1 MPTFFHI
8 LFIIIAC
15 LHDFVISKIVDLGWD
30 FDKNTVYVSDLKKF
44 EFSKKFGSIIERGYW
59 YSANEFCAA
68 EHGGTHFDAPY
79 HFFQQG
85 LKVSEVDV
93 SKLYTKGALIDL
105 TIESQQLGRNSRLR
119 VKHLENWEATNGP
132 FENGTVLLVKFG
144 RSKYWTNRSLYLDL
158 EEETLNFPGF
168 SNEAAK
174 WIVDSGKFYGVG
186 LDTPS
191 VDPGNTTDFY
201 VHQLLAR
208 NSLYILENVKLLE
221 DLPEKGFTLIVA
233 PMKIQDGTGAP
244 LRLFAVLPDTK

>member
-1 MPTFFHI
+1 MHLKVVLLSALMWFSDIFADVV
-8 LFIIIAC
+8 F
-15 LHDFVISKIVDLGWD
+15 DLTWNFSND
-30 FDKNTVYVSDLKKF
+30 TIYWIKSRPFELTKRNYVVGD
-44 EFSKKFGSIIERGYW
+44 EYA